1 MYKKIKQFSIIGS
14 FLISVCHGHTEG
26 ILTKNS
32 SNNFPTAIDQIE
44 KRSGLHQEMYD
55 WVQKEPENYT
65 SAKSHLKKGITAGL
79 IAASMPFVFRSI
91 MGAGLN
97 ECEFLIKPRPSLS
110 GLPLA
115 TPTVFTYFGINAG
128 IGIYA
133 LKHLGHSF
141 IHFLSK
147 K

>member
-26 ILTKNS
+26 ILKNS
-32 SNNFPTAIDQIE
+32 SNNFPTAIDHIE
-44 KRSGLHQEMYD
+44 KHSGLHQEMYD
-55 WVQKEPENYT
+55 WVKQEPENYI

-91 MGAGLN
+91 MDTGLN
-97 ECEFLIKPRPSLS
+97 NCEFLIKLRPSLS
-110 GLPLA
+110 GFPLSM
-115 TPTVFTYFGINAG
+115 PTFFTYFGINAG